1 MGQTQKVEVTRKCD
15 VCGHSVVLI
24 QGQITP
30 EQLEASAGW
39 YVVSREHV
47 IGVDQLMP
55 IAKLACT
62 KACVRQLLN
71 GDYLELPAQFREQE
85 KAN

>member
-1 MGQTQKVEVTRKCD
+1 MGQTQKVEVTRTCD
-15 VCGHSVVLI
+15 VCGRKVVLI
-24 QGQITP
+24 QGQVTP
-30 EQLEASAGW
+30 EALAESAGW
-39 YVVSREHV
+39 YVLSCEHL

-71 GDYLELPAQFREQE
+71 SDALELPKEMV
-85 KAN
+85 N